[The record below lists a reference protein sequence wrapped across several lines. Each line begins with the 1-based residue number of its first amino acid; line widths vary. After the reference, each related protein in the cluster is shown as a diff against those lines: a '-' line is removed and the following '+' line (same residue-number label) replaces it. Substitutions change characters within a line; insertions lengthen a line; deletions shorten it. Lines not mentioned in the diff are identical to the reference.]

1 MGHSDVFGHLAF
13 ERVYVRT
20 ERCDPIAS
28 EGIFHQFKLF
38 AAQVRR
44 REVDAWQHRSIHFE
58 QLESRPAL
66 PCLAREHSMRQ
77 VPYPAQ
83 QGSDTQEK
91 TKPKWPAGRIS
102 NSSDPSASTVRDTPL
117 VQRPS
122 ARWRTGAVRV

>member
-1 MGHSDVFGHLAF
+1 MGHSDVLGHLAF
-13 ERVYVRT
+13 ERIDVRPK
-20 ERCDPIAS
+20 RSDPIACES
-28 EGIFHQFKLF
+28 VFDEFELF
-38 AAQVRR
+38 AAHVRR
-44 REVDAWQHRSIHFE
+44 RQVDAWQHRFIHFE

-122 ARWRTGAVRV
+122 ARWRTGAVGV